1 MAGLGFF
8 LQSLQAF
15 NAGYTGL
22 FEPGNSRQNPPAPD
36 TGSDFH
42 ARYGWLMVLDT
53 LSNGDGISWSFYLD
67 MNVVEFLNRIA
78 FTKAKKIFENL
89 GI

>member
-1 MAGLGFF
+1 
-8 LQSLQAF
+8 
-15 NAGYTGL
+15 
-22 FEPGNSRQNPPAPD
+22 
-36 TGSDFH
+36 
-42 ARYGWLMVLDT
+42 MVLDT